1 MTKRAIILNDNQITS
16 LYDKAEEIHANVSLL
31 KLFCS
36 EYYDVE
42 DMYKIKPILNY
53 TYRTSDMLY
62 AELIDLR
69 YSETI

>member
-1 MTKRAIILNDNQITS
+1 MKSFSLSENQITS